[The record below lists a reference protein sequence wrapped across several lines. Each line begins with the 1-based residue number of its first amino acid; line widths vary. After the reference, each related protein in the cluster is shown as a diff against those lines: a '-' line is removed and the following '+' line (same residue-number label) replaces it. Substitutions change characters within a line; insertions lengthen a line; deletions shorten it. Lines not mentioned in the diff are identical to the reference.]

1 MYISNFEELI
11 LLDIL
16 ISLEWNAYEDEKLI
30 DIVKDLISNGD
41 FEYLMDEIGDCTI
54 KMLKSDWLF
63 VLEKILSNQRLIDL
77 RIKNVDEYY
86 KNGMKYVCLVDQ
98 ENNAIVVFRGTATT
112 EEWEDNGQ
120 GAYEY
125 ETKEQIDA
133 LNFINGLNYEK
144 ITVTGHSKGGNKAQY
159 TAVLSPKVTKCISIN
174 GQGFSNEFI
183 NKYSF
188 EISRNEE
195 KIISINAK
203 YDYVSCLFNNIS
215 NECHYLKTLIQT
227 NPFDYHKAHI
237 LLDPT
242 GGLRPETDEAIISNI
257 INKFS
262 TYIISDLPKD
272 VSKLVVD
279 RVIDIVE
286 MVLCRDENGG
296 NIFQEMGKYLLM
308 ECYESSVEYKEIFS
322 ISFVIA
328 EVLILPLL
336 FWSDLI
342 LAEETK
348 SKDVI
353 KDIIN
358 KIIAIGES
366 KIIKLKLIDKTQI
379 NLIDKL
385 SKAIHELTERLEKEI

>member
-1 MYISNFEELI
+1 MYNSYFEELI

-16 ISLEWNAYEDEKLI
+16 INLEWTAYEDEKLI
-30 DIVKDLISNGD
+30 DIVKDLISNGNFD
-41 FEYLMDEIGDCTI
+41 YLTDKIGNCTI
-54 KMLKSDWLF
+54 KMLKSDWLI
-63 VLEKILSNQRLIDL
+63 VLEKILSKPRLIDL

-125 ETKEQIDA
+125 ETKEQVDA
-133 LNFINGLNYEK
+133 LNFINSLDYKK

-159 TAVLSPKVTKCISIN
+159 TAVLSPKVTQCISIN

-183 NKYSF
+183 NRYSG
-188 EISRNEE
+188 EITRNKG

-203 YDYVSCLFNNIS
+203 YDYVSCLFNYIS
-215 NECHYLKTLIQT
+215 SECYYLKTLIQI
-227 NPFDYHKAHI
+227 NPFDYHKAYI
-237 LLDPT
+237 LLDPN

-272 VSKLVVD
+272 VSKLVID
-279 RVIDIVE
+279 RVVDIVE
-286 MVLCRDENGG
+286 MVLCWEGNNG
-296 NIFQEMGKYLLM
+296 NIFQEIGKYLLM
-308 ECYESSVEYKEIFS
+308 NCYESSVGYQEIFS
-322 ISFVIA
+322 ISFVIT
-328 EVLILPLL
+328 EVLVLPLL
-336 FWSDLI
+336 FWNDLI

-348 SKDVI
+348 SKEAI

-358 KIIAIGES
+358 KIITIGES
-366 KIIKLKLIDKTQI
+366 KIIKLQFIDKSQI
-379 NLIDKL
+379 SLIEKL
-385 SKAIHELTERLEKEI
+385 LNAIHELTESLEKEI